1 MKPGSSLQEAST
13 FGSGTGTGHQ
23 SLGVVMLMRKFY
35 PLTGGYQ
42 NQALRLATELKRN
55 GFRVHVLTQR
65 HGTLSPYEVH
75 QEIPIHRVFAFR
87 SGHLAACSYLISAFF
102 WMMQNRNRFQII
114 HANRSSS
121 GLVAGLIGFLLRKRV
136 LYKLTRGDEIDMK
149 GLRSGLIGRVK
160 VGCLRL
166 TVGKFV
172 SLTRRTEE
180 DLLALGIPLARI
192 VRIPNGVNFEDRRK
206 HYDRDRIRAELSW
219 GLETQV
225 VTFVG
230 RLVHAKGVDWLLDIW
245 KIVSRAEPQARL
257 LIVGDGPDRATLS
270 ARAARLGVGDT
281 VAFVG
286 RQEDV
291 YRFLTASDVFV
302 LPSRLEGISNALLE
316 AMSQGLPVIAAD
328 DQLGGNRTVVTQ
340 QGGGIIIPL
349 GDTEAFAQSL
359 LSLLR
364 DQRLRIEMG
373 RRARQNVMEGFSIE
387 SVARR
392 YVEVY
397 HELLETASA

>member
-1 MKPGSSLQEAST
+1 MFFIRILVEIDAVDE
-13 FGSGTGTGHQ
+13 
-23 SLGVVMLMRKFY
+23 SLGIVMLMRKFY

-42 NQALRLATELKRN
+42 NQALRLATELRKKN
-55 GFRVHVLTQR
+55 GFRVHVVTQR
-65 HGTLSPYEVH
+65 HGNLSPYEVH

-87 SGHLAACSYLISAFF
+87 SGHLAACSYLVSAFF
-102 WMMQNRNRFQII
+102 WMMRNRGRFHII

-121 GLVAGLIGFLLRKRV
+121 GLVAGLIGFMLRKRV
-136 LYKLTRGDEIDMK
+136 LYKLTRGDEIDAK
-149 GLRSGLIGRVK
+149 GLRSGLLGRVK

-180 DLLALGIPLARI
+180 DLLTLGVPLARI
-192 VRIPNGVNFEDRRK
+192 ARIPNGVNFEDRLK

-219 GLETQV
+219 GPEAKV

-245 KIVSRAEPQARL
+245 KIVSDVEKQARL
-257 LIVGDGPDRATLS
+257 LIVGDGPDRPALS
-270 ARAARLGVGDT
+270 ARAAALGIRDAVT
-281 VAFVG
+281 FVG
-286 RQEDV
+286 RQDDV
-291 YRFLTASDVFV
+291 YRFLAASDVFV

-316 AMSQGLPVIAAD
+316 AMSQGLPVVAAD
-328 DQLGGNRTVVTQ
+328 DQLGGNRSVITE

-349 GDTEAFAQSL
+349 GDTETFAQSL
-359 LSLLR
+359 LALLR
-364 DQRLRIEMG
+364 DQRLRTEMG
-373 RRARQNVMEGFSIE
+373 RWARQNVEESFSIE

-397 HELLETASA
+397 HELLGNGLCLR